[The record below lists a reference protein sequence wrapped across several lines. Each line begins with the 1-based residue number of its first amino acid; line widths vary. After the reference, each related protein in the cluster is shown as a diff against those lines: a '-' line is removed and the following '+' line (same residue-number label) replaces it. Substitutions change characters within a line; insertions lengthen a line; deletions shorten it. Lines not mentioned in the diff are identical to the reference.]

1 VATLEFTIKT
11 IKKRFD
17 IYAEVIGTN
26 LKCSNSIW
34 QKEARKNM
42 LIVGNFPIGLDCGD
56 KFVGEVTKQIDTK
69 TATPYFKL
77 DDSKEVKRVGLDSA
91 DSLSKFIQNKINKAH
106 KENEKLAKWK
116 ITKKTCDMIIQL
128 LGMDAVNIIIEN
140 PVKLLLYDEL
150 KLNDDKVFE
159 MQSILSKTDNISQT
173 IIALKSMQIPSTTI
187 FELYEKYG
195 ERTLEILK
203 DNPYKICF
211 DENVPFS
218 IADRIAYNYS
228 FNVANPTRVKMAIVD
243 FLRYKRNCGN
253 ICIYRSQIF
262 KPKVENHETLT
273 KYLNRTSS
281 YRCNDDIPTNIIEEQ
296 LEILIN
302 EKKIIQEHINNHDF
316 LYLPEMNK
324 LEEMLISKVYEK
336 LTNFNTPFCLE
347 EDVDK
352 FLDYYEE
359 TYKISLDKKQKEAVV
374 NTLTNNMS
382 ILTGGPGTGKTA
394 TVAAIV
400 AAIKYI
406 SINILHKEPSFQL
419 AAPTGKAAE
428 RMTELTN
435 EPASTIHRLLN
446 ISFHSTNETMVESDF
461 IIVDEGSM
469 IDLQLMNT
477 LLNSLSERTR
487 LLIVGDFNQL
497 PSVGPG
503 KILNDFLD
511 SNVIPSIKLTRIFR
525 QAQTSLI
532 VENANKII
540 KGKTSDMDDGIVLTG
555 DADRDFKYI
564 ESLTFETIKKDMTDK
579 IDEYLEKGVS
589 IKAIQI
595 LTPKRVG
602 ELGTDVLNTIL
613 QDKYNP
619 NEVEYEDTELH
630 LQFKVGDKVIQTSN
644 NYNLHVFNGYIGE
657 ITEISSSNVNG
668 VMLPSITV
676 SYDNNDEDVVYAA
689 ADIPQLSLA
698 YALTVHKSQGS
709 EYPYVL
715 MPIHRE
721 QNIML
726 NRNLFYTAVTRA
738 KKEFV
743 SIGEEESIN
752 YAIATAMSKYERVS
766 NVCSKLKEKLGKE

>member
-1 VATLEFTIKT
+1 
-11 IKKRFD
+11 
-17 IYAEVIGTN
+17 
-26 LKCSNSIW
+26 
-34 QKEARKNM
+34 
-42 LIVGNFPIGLDCGD
+42 
-56 KFVGEVTKQIDTK
+56 
-69 TATPYFKL
+69 
-77 DDSKEVKRVGLDSA
+77 
-91 DSLSKFIQNKINKAH
+91 
-106 KENEKLAKWK
+106 
-116 ITKKTCDMIIQL
+116 
-128 LGMDAVNIIIEN
+128 
-140 PVKLLLYDEL
+140 
-150 KLNDDKVFE
+150 
-159 MQSILSKTDNISQT
+159 
-173 IIALKSMQIPSTTI
+173 
-187 FELYEKYG
+187 
-195 ERTLEILK
+195 
-203 DNPYKICF
+203 
-211 DENVPFS
+211 
-218 IADRIAYNYS
+218 
-228 FNVANPTRVKMAIVD
+228 
-243 FLRYKRNCGN
+243 
-253 ICIYRSQIF
+253 
-262 KPKVENHETLT
+262 
-273 KYLNRTSS
+273 
-281 YRCNDDIPTNIIEEQ
+281 
-296 LEILIN
+296 
-302 EKKIIQEHINNHDF
+302 
-316 LYLPEMNK
+316 
-324 LEEMLISKVYEK
+324 
-336 LTNFNTPFCLE
+336 LE

-352 FLDYYEE
+352 FLDYYEA

-613 QDKYNP
+613 QDSFTVQGWRQGNP
-619 NEVEYEDTELH
+619 NK
-630 LQFKVGDKVIQTSN
+630 Q
-644 NYNLHVFNGYIGE
+644 
-657 ITEISSSNVNG
+657 
-668 VMLPSITV
+668 
-676 SYDNNDEDVVYAA
+676 
-689 ADIPQLSLA
+689 
-698 YALTVHKSQGS
+698 
-709 EYPYVL
+709 
-715 MPIHRE
+715 
-721 QNIML
+721 
-726 NRNLFYTAVTRA
+726 
-738 KKEFV
+738 
-743 SIGEEESIN
+743 
-752 YAIATAMSKYERVS
+752 
-766 NVCSKLKEKLGKE
+766 